1 MSVSVHG
8 SQMNNRTAGLLFLL
22 VCIALSVLLITKV
35 IGIVLGGIIFAI
47 ALVVIGLFSRGF
59 KR

>member
-1 MSVSVHG
+1 
-8 SQMNNRTAGLLFLL
+8 MNNRTAGLLFLL